1 MPKGKNN
8 QVMRKFTTVD
18 EYFTSLSMQQ
28 REPLE
33 AIRQLVRTVAP
44 EAEEVISYN
53 MPAFRYKG
61 ILVYYAAH
69 TNHVALYPASLQ
81 ALSAFGP
88 DLAGL
93 QTSKGTIQ
101 FPLGSELPVSL
112 VERIVRFRINENDI
126 KAISSKKRKTKTA
139 G

>member
-1 MPKGKNN
+1 MHYMHKFITVEDYFETLTPR
-8 QVMRKFTTVD
+8 QRK
-18 EYFTSLSMQQ
+18 
-28 REPLE
+28 PLE
-33 AIRQLVRTVAP
+33 VIRHIVHTVAP